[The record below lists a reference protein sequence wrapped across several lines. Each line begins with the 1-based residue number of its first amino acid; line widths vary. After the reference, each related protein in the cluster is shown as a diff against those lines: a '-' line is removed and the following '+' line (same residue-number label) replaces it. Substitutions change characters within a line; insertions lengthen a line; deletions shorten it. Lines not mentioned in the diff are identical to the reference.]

1 MKKAISISILLL
13 LALFL
18 LSTASFA
25 DSLDTINIQTNKEIV
40 NPGDTVTIDIE
51 FGTDLGSYTFDIAY
65 DNNLFEYVSS
75 EGGTINDT
83 GDKVRI
89 YYFDSS
95 GGTNPRTSMSMTFKA
110 KEGITTSNP
119 TDFSITAEGLAN
131 NDASV
136 QYDDITTP
144 IVKNV
149 IVEPQYVDYTIEL
162 EYTGDVIENVEK
174 EMKILITSSMGRY
187 YDHARLVAEATTP
200 EGGTVKLLATDE
212 QTLEHDIIQSGW
224 GDASGYKI
232 GGNVN
237 QELLTRGLFTK
248 QGNYNITLKLIDR
261 DNSDSEIASKTF
273 NVVVGAETTVQPGQT
288 EPEQTEPEVTQP
300 EQTPSEEQIGE
311 GITNEV
317 EELPSTLPKTGNNV
331 LWISIFTLFITAGL
345 LLINTKKHYKKH

>member
-40 NPGDTVTIDIE
+40 NPGDTVTIDIG